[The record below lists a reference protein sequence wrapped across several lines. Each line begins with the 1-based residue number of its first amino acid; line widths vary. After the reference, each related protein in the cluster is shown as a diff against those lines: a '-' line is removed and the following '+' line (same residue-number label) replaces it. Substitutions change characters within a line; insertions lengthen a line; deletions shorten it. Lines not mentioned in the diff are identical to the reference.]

1 VFLPLAP
8 PTPTPTPPTPTCTP
22 GQGGAPDSLIGEVL
36 CGRYLTNAPV
46 SAWSWAVAHWPL
58 LAAVLAGLV
67 VVRLG
72 FAVWRRHAWRR
83 HAANAR
89 WLEIVPPVT
98 ATPTATVHLWRL
110 LATLLPAPHRLTLR
124 PARVVWEAQAD
135 PTGMRCGLWVPPGIN
150 PTAVLRVVQR
160 AWPGARVTDTH
171 PPAVPQKWPA
181 AGMAVVATVPEWQ
194 PLIDDDPTQTRRRPG
209 TPLSEEDDRLRA
221 VYDALAAA
229 GRTGGGL
236 LQVVV
241 GRAPR
246 HRVANLRRASI
257 NPARAR
263 RPTGGLRAAVLL
275 ADALRVAIL
284 AVLDLIMPGP
294 STSTTDRST
303 RATDPYQTELARQA
317 RIKYA
322 TAPHLL
328 VAVHALAVG
337 PTTAAAR
344 AAAADIT
351 SGYGLLGGHLTRR
364 RLWRARTATR
374 WRWAPETRM
383 TLATVAEAA
392 ALAGLPAEPATYGMP
407 AAASRH
413 RLPGRDT
420 WRPAGPPEPSRT
432 ATTRRPVRAT
442 RPPTWADAD
451 PAATAADGGLFTIEE
466 GDAR

>member
-1 VFLPLAP
+1 VSLP
-8 PTPTPTPPTPTCTP
+8 PTPPTPPTPPAAACTP
-22 GQGGAPDSLIGEVL
+22 GQGGVPDSLIGEVL
-36 CGRYLTNAPV
+36 CGRYLTDAP
-46 SAWSWAVAHWPL
+46 STAWHWAAGHWPVV
-58 LAAVLAGLV
+58 AAVLLGLAV
-67 VVRLG
+67 LRLG
-72 FAVWRRHAWRR
+72 FAGWRRHAWRR

-110 LATLLPAPHRLTLR
+110 LATLLAAPRLFTLR

-160 AWPGARVTDTH
+160 AWPGARVADAH
-171 PPAVPQKWPA
+171 PPAPPGRWPA
-181 AGMAVVATVPEWQ
+181 AGLALVATVPEWQ
-194 PLIDDDPTQTRRRPG
+194 PLIDDPPPATTSRREGSPA
-209 TPLSEEDDRLRA
+209 EQDRLRA
-221 VYDALAAA
+221 VYDGLAAA

-236 LQVVV
+236 LQVIV

-246 HRVANLRRASI
+246 HRVANLRRAST

-263 RPTGGLRAAVLL
+263 RPNGGLRAAALL
-275 ADALRVAIL
+275 AEALRAGIL
-284 AVLDLIMPGP
+284 AVLDLLTPGP
-294 STSTTDRST
+294 STSTTDRGART
-303 RATDPYQTELARQA
+303 TDPYQVELARQA
-317 RIKYA
+317 RLKYA

-351 SGYGLLGGHLTRR
+351 SGYGLLSGHLTRR
-364 RLWRARTATR
+364 RLRHARTAAR
-374 WRWAPETRM
+374 WRWAPATRM
-383 TLATVAEAA
+383 TLATVAETA
-392 ALAGLPAEPATYGMP
+392 ALAGLPAEPATFGMP

-420 WRPAGPPEPSRT
+420 WRPAGPPQPGHQ
-432 ATTRRPVRAT
+432 ATTRRAVRAT
-442 RPPTWADAD
+442 RPPATAGAD
-451 PAATAADGGLFTIEE
+451 PAAAATADGGLFTTEE
-466 GDAR
+466 GDCP

>member
-1 VFLPLAP
+1 MFLPLAP
-8 PTPTPTPPTPTCTP
+8 PTPTPTPPTQACTP
-22 GQGGAPDSLIGEVL
+22 GQGGVPDSLIGEVL
-36 CGRYLTNAPV
+36 CGLTDAPV

-72 FAVWRRHAWRR
+72 WAWWRRHAWRR

-110 LATLLPAPHRLTLR
+110 LSTLLPAPHRFFALR
-124 PARVVWEAQAD
+124 PVRLVWEAQAD

-171 PPAVPQKWPA
+171 PPALPQKWPA
-181 AGMAVVATVPEWQ
+181 AGMALVATVPEWQ
-194 PLIDDDPTQTRRRPG
+194 PLIDDEPTQTRRRPG

-221 VYDALAAA
+221 VYDGLAAA

-236 LQVVV
+236 LQVIV

-257 NPARAR
+257 DPARAR
-263 RPTGGLRAAVLL
+263 RPSRGLRAAVLL
-275 ADALRVAIL
+275 ADALRVTIL
-284 AVLDLIMPGP
+284 AVLDFIMPGP
-294 STSTTDRST
+294 STSTTDHSA

-328 VAVHALAVG
+328 VAIHALAVG

-364 RLWRARTATR
+364 RLRRPRAAARS
-374 WRWAPETRM
+374 RWAPETRT

-392 ALAGLPAEPATYGMP
+392 ALAGLPAEPATYGLP

-420 WRPAGPPEPSRT
+420 WRLTSRPEPSAPT
-432 ATTRRPVRAT
+432 ARRPVRAT
-442 RPPTWADAD
+442 RPPT
-451 PAATAADGGLFTIEE
+451 PAAPAADGGLFTIEE
-466 GDAR
+466 GDLL